1 MIIKKKKHN
10 FFLFL
15 SILVLLFIVITA
27 LFFFNEQFVF
37 KTKENIKQKM
47 MMFDHG
53 FSSVPAMLYRG
64 VTTEQNKKDIPK
76 ILPGHLLKSFYL
88 QFQQFPNRPTI
99 KTIEININFK
109 NYQKILEDRK
119 KALYRNILTNPKEV
133 NANIKYDGKKYK
145 AKIRLKGDFSDH
157 WSSFYRMSFR
167 VKIKSGTILGFKS
180 FSVQKPVSRQHP
192 YDQVY
197 GKLIQSTENISPKQT
212 YARIILN
219 GENWGIM
226 NIEEHISK
234 ELLEKQKKKESIV
247 VKLGNEKDWNYF
259 KIAKN
264 YKYKDYRLSDPKFDL
279 FLYGKKKNLK
289 NQKFRLWFSYISDS
303 RLNSYD
309 HTLYDVNKFS
319 QVYLLTKVCCN
330 EHSLSPTNSR
340 YYFNPYSLK
349 LEPIPTDA
357 GYIKKLD
364 RPDYNNLR
372 TFSDP
377 YNMVIGSGQYIKK
390 FNENFNIIKKN
401 MKNTQKYIDFY
412 QSFFPADDPIYIKQL
427 IQDNIKM
434 IESNQNF
441 YLFQKIDR
449 RENKI
454 TNMPT
459 KDQAKFF
466 PEHIYAKHYSDG
478 VIDIYNLLP
487 DEIIIKKIRYKND
500 VLAKDLTLEGFK
512 ELKYFPLK
520 LKTKVLGL
528 VDKQITIETEYKG
541 EIRDHI
547 IDISFF
553 PGPHYNPL
561 SNINLN
567 EKEFLKKENDGSWLI
582 KKGTWKI
589 SKPITLKGK
598 VIVEA
603 GTRFLFSDD
612 SYLIVK
618 GQLIALGTENDKIVF
633 DSKSYW
639 KGLYVV
645 GDNNKESILNNVIIK
660 NTTALVDGLL
670 HLTGGVNFY
679 NSKLQLKNTQIINSK
694 AEDALNIIHSNF
706 VLQNVEIGNT
716 NSDGFDSDFSKGN
729 IYNSKFFN
737 IGGDAIDFSG
747 SNVNV
752 TDSSFNQI
760 KDKAISVGESSN
772 IDLKDINMN
781 NVGVGVASKDGSITK
796 INGATIQNYNLA
808 AMMAYN
814 KKDFY
819 DQPILKAFNIEI
831 NPPKKEAFLSQE
843 NTEMTIDNKKIVN
856 RKIDVKLLYQTE
868 IMKK

>member
-47 MMFDHG
+47 MTFDHG
-53 FSSVPAMLYRG
+53 FSSVPSMFYTG
-64 VTTEQNKKDIPK
+64 VINQKKKDIPK
-76 ILPGHLLKSFYL
+76 VLPRHLLKSFSL
-88 QFQQFPNRPTI
+88 RFQKYPNRPAINTI
-99 KTIEININFK
+99 NININFK
-109 NYQKILEDRK
+109 NYQKILKDRK
-119 KALYRNILTNPKEV
+119 RAMYQKILINPKEV
-133 NANIKYDGKKYK
+133 NANIKYQGKRYK
-145 AKIRLKGDFSDH
+145 AKIRLKGDLSDH
-157 WSSFYRMSFR
+157 WRSIYRMSFR
-167 VKIKSGTILGFKS
+167 VKIKNGTILGFKS
-180 FSVQKPVSRQHP
+180 FSIQKPLSRQHP

-197 GKLIQSTENISPKQT
+197 GKLIQGIENISPKQT
-212 YARIILN
+212 YARVILN
-219 GENWGIM
+219 GQSWGIM
-226 NIEEHISK
+226 NIEEHMSK
-234 ELLEKQKKKESIV
+234 ELLEKQRKKESII
-247 VKLGNEKDWNYF
+247 VKFGNEKIWNYS

-264 YKYKDYRLSDPKFDL
+264 KKYKDYRLSDRKLDF
-279 FLYGKKKNLK
+279 FLYKKKKNMK
-289 NQKFRLWFSYISDS
+289 NQKFRLGFSYIADN
-303 RLNSYD
+303 RLNSLD
-309 HTLYDVNKFS
+309 HKLYDVNKFT
-319 QVYLLTKVCCN
+319 QVYLLTKAFGN
-330 EHSLSPTNSR
+330 SHSLSPTNSR
-340 YYFNPYSLK
+340 YYFNPYTLK

-364 RPDYNNLR
+364 RPDYNTLR
-372 TFSDP
+372 SFSDP
-377 YNMVIGSGQYIKK
+377 YDMIIGNDQYIKN
-390 FNENFNIIKKN
+390 FNENFNLIKKN

-412 QSFFPADDPIYIKQL
+412 QSFFPADDPIHVKQL

-441 YLFQKIDR
+441 YLFPKFDR

-466 PEHIYAKHYSDG
+466 PEHIYAKHFVDG

-487 DEIIIKKIRYKND
+487 DKIIIKKISYKNY
-500 VLAKDLTLEGFK
+500 VLAQNLTLEGFK
-512 ELKYFPLK
+512 ELEYFPLK
-520 LKTKVLGL
+520 LKTKILNL
-528 VDKQITIETEYKG
+528 ADKQITIETEYKG
-541 EIRDHI
+541 EIREYI
-547 IDISFF
+547 IDVSLF
-553 PGPHYNPL
+553 PGPYYNPL
-561 SNINLN
+561 TNINFN
-567 EKEFLKKENDGSWLI
+567 NKEFLKKENDGSWLI

-645 GDNNKESILNNVIIK
+645 GDNNRESILNNVIIK

-716 NSDGFDSDFSKGN
+716 NSDGFDSDFSEGN

-781 NVGVGVASKDGSITK
+781 NVGVGVVSKDGSITK
-796 INGATIQNYNLA
+796 IKGATIQNYNLA
-808 AMMAYN
+808 AMMTYN

-843 NTEMTIDNKKIVN
+843 NTEMTIDDKKIVN